1 MNKIMRHINQ
11 NIRLTRIKHTNTIKA
26 GIATQVGKTA
36 CDIFNMLKVASIN
49 PLNPDLYKAY
59 RSPTLSYLHKF
70 CKISLPK

>member
-1 MNKIMRHINQ
+1 MADVAHCERP
-11 NIRLTRIKHTNTIKA
+11 LL
-26 GIATQVGKTA
+26 
-36 CDIFNMLKVASIN
+36 FNFN